1 MMKVTN
7 EFKVG
12 ALAAIAITML
22 ILGFNFLKGKNIFQ
36 KKASMFITFQKIE
49 GLNVSDPVKINGL
62 RVGSVEALNEVDPNL
77 NKIVVEFHLTRVIN
91 IPTDSYA
98 KIIASPLGTAVI
110 TISMGSSKE
119 FLINGDTLKGI
130 ENKGIFE
137 NISDK
142 LDPTVEAVNRTLSS
156 LDSTIQKIGDV
167 FNQNAKENIGKILKE
182 LALTTDHLNGLLEP
196 GKGSLSGTLDNINN
210 FTGNLNKNNDSINA
224 IVNNLAKVSRDLS
237 SAQMD
242 KSIASLSSAAENLN
256 LILASI
262 KEGKGSLGKLTNDE
276 QLYQNLNRTANSLNI
291 LLQDLRLHPKRYVQV
306 SVFGKKDKTPPLE
319 SALPD
324 SLKK

>member
-1 MMKVTN
+1 MMKLTN

-12 ALAAIAITML
+12 VLAAIAITML

-36 KKASMFITFQKIE
+36 KKAGLFVTFQKIE

-62 RVGSVEALNEVDPNL
+62 RVGSVETLDEIDPNL
-77 NKIVVEFHLTRVIN
+77 NKIVVAFQLTRVIN
-91 IPTDSYA
+91 IPIDSYA
-98 KIIASPLGTAVI
+98 KIIASPLGTAAIII
-110 TISMGSSKE
+110 TLGNSKE
-119 FLINGDTLKGI
+119 YLKNRDTLRGI
-130 ENKGIFE
+130 ENKGIIE
-137 NISDK
+137 NITDK
-142 LDPTVEAVNRTLSS
+142 LTPTVDAVNRTLES
-156 LDSTIQKIGDV
+156 LDATIKQIGDV
-167 FNQNAKENIGKILKE
+167 FDQKAKENIGKILTE
-182 LALTTDHLNGLLEP
+182 LATTTDQLNGLLEP
-196 GKGSLSGTLDNINN
+196 GKGSLSRTLDNINN

-224 IVNNLAKVSRDLS
+224 VVNNLAKVSRDLS

-262 KEGKGSLGKLTNDE
+262 KEGKGSLGKLTHDE
-276 QLYQNLNRTANSLNI
+276 QLYLNLNRTANSLNI

-324 SLKK
+324 LLKK